1 MDMAHERDASSEEEV
16 MAGGELRRGPWTV
29 EKDLLLV
36 NNVAAQGEGSWNSL
50 VRSAGIVGL

>member
-1 MDMAHERDASSEEEV
+1 

-50 VRSAGIVGL
+50 VSRYSRTIGSNNNPINMSITHQN